1 MKYPIFFLV
10 FFFFAFGQTEVFA
23 QKKMQKK
30 LDKIERKFQA
40 GKIKRANKKN
50 EAFIRKMLRSGKKD
64 FGFGATAYLNQGKI
78 LVQMGRHMQ
87 YEKSLKEAVGI
98 IKRVYNDTGRVA
110 YETYLGIAETYYH
123 FGHYRKSLDA
133 LNQAEIIYDKSIEK
147 HAAFLPSKS
156 LLLARI
162 NVQMGYLNKADSIVT
177 DCLPKLENRIMRSEK
192 GVDGKGRTKNKKVG
206 SSDFK
211 ARKQAYAWATSTQA
225 DIALKRGLNDTADSL
240 LKLSNRWVD
249 KNLGSR
255 NPVKMQ
261 NFQAIASIEESKGN
275 LRTATAYN
283 VAAWKAVKNRLDIYY
298 FRGFERMVYSRAIK
312 DRFSMMYHK
321 SLATFERKTSF
332 YYDKENVFYA
342 NKELLEE
349 WINAK
354 RFDHNFVKERLT
366 EFMGNGLHIP
376 LYSAARIKAQEIH
389 VLLDVREGLY
399 KPAEDTLM
407 NILNVMKELYGEQT
421 PAYHRRKLDLAD
433 FYLRKTNNLKKA
445 EEIYLQSFIG
455 VVSKEMSPRHEKYV
469 QYLDN
474 IGVLYALWENFM
486 KSAEYLQMAEK
497 QAKINFTDQSPKYAL
512 ILGDLV
518 NVYLELGKYTQAK
531 HLFEKAEAVLDAG
544 NIDDY
549 TPAYALTYQN
559 IAEGYSTFGF
569 FDRSLKNLRT
579 AEKIVNQNVKRG
591 YNMGENSSIDDLGAY
606 YLRTGK
612 YREAERI
619 LKQSVAE
626 KEKLKGKE
634 AAELIKPLNL
644 LGLKHYLTGD
654 YGQAEIQLN
663 RAVKL
668 SIKYSGDTTLRYAE
682 SLKILRKLH
691 SAFGDYEKAESEC
704 KKQIDII
711 TRIQGY
717 DNINLADAL
726 VDMAIIRYNLGGD
739 VNDSRKMLFES
750 NSILKKQL
758 GSDNPS
764 YVNGL
769 KTLAFFQMETNQLA
783 SADSLI
789 AASEKYW
796 ETKLG
801 KNNVYTPEIDLIWG
815 DLYRKQR
822 KYAQALQKYQD
833 ALSLYK
839 SKFSSQHPDYVKTLS
854 RIAKTYYA
862 KGDYKNALSTLNVA
876 TEGYHNF
883 ISKYFP
889 VLSFGEKSKYW
900 ETIKGDFEFFNSL
913 ALKMKD
919 KDPDLIGQMY
929 DYVLATKALL
939 LSNSIK
945 VRQRILNSGNPVL
958 IGKFNA
964 WNDKKELYTQILSY
978 SQEQSKVA
986 NLDPAKLEKE
996 INDLEKELSA
1006 SSEEFAKS
1014 FENKVFHWKDVRKSL
1029 KENEAAIEIVRF
1041 RYYENSFTDSIIYAA
1056 LVLTDQSSGNPDLV
1070 LLPNGNMLEKKYIK
1084 YYRNTIKYKNED
1096 HLSYDVFWKP
1106 IESKLGGIHTIYLSS
1121 EGVYNQLN
1129 VETLQDDNDTYLI
1142 DKYDIL
1148 LVSNT
1153 KDLAITRI
1161 YEKKKIKKNLSNNIS
1176 LVGNPQFYF
1185 ENSKVEV
1192 RTIPQLQGAE
1202 KEAKGISDLFVA
1214 NKWTNV
1220 LLTEKLADEDKLKNM
1235 EGPRILHVAT
1245 HGYFQ
1250 PDKTSSMA
1258 HDDNSVLKKNEL
1270 SPLFRSGILLTGA
1283 GELLDNH
1290 FTAGNVNGQTGILTA
1305 YEAMNMN
1312 LDNTELV
1319 TLSACET
1326 GLGDVQIGEG
1336 VAGLQRSFL
1345 VAGAENVVMSL
1356 FKVDDEVTEKLM
1368 LTFYEKWLRSGDKR
1382 RSFIE
1387 AKKEIKA
1394 DFPESV
1400 YWGSFIMIGVN

>member
-1 MKYPIFFLV
+1 MNRTFFFIFLTFFLV
-10 FFFFAFGQTEVFA
+10 GGFSVFA
-23 QKKMQKK
+23 QKKMQRK

-40 GKIKRANKKN
+40 GKIKKAYKKN

-64 FGFGATAYLNQGKI
+64 FGFGATAYLNQGK
-78 LVQMGRHMQ
+78 LLLHMGRHIQ
-87 YEKSLKEAVGI
+87 YEKSLKEATGV

-110 YETYLGIAETYYH
+110 YETYLGIAETYYQY
-123 FGHYRKSLDA
+123 GHYRKSLES
-133 LNQAEIIYDKSIEK
+133 LNQAKTIYDKSKEQN
-147 HAAFLPSKS
+147 AGFLPAKS

-162 NVQMGYLNKADSIVT
+162 DVQMGYLNKADSIVT
-177 DCLPKLENRIMRSEK
+177 NWLPKLENRIVRSEK
-192 GVDGKGRTKNKKVG
+192 GTDAKGRTKNIKVN

-211 ARKQAYAWATSTQA
+211 SRKQAYAWATSTKA
-225 DIALKRGLNDTADSL
+225 DIALQRGFNGAADSL
-240 LKLSNRWVD
+240 YKLSNQWVD
-249 KNLGSR
+249 KNLGSS

-261 NFQAIASIEESKGN
+261 NLQSIANIEESKGN

-283 VAAWKAVKNRLDIYY
+283 VAALSAVKNRLDIYY
-298 FRGFERMVYSRAIK
+298 FQGFDRMIYSRAIK
-312 DRFSMMYHK
+312 DNFSMMYHK
-321 SLATFERKTSF
+321 SLATYERKTSF
-332 YYDKENVFYA
+332 YYDKENVFFA

-354 RFDHNFVKERLT
+354 KFDHNFVKERLN
-366 EFMGNGLHIP
+366 ELMSNGLYIP
-376 LYSAARIKAQEIH
+376 LYSSARIKAQEIH
-389 VLLDVREGLY
+389 VLLDVREGWL

-407 NILNVMKELYGEQT
+407 NILKVMKELYGDQT

-445 EEIYLQSFIG
+445 EEIYLQSFMG

-474 IGVLYALWENFM
+474 IGVLYALWENFV
-486 KSAEYLQMAEK
+486 KSSEYLQMAEK
-497 QAKINFTDQSPKYAL
+497 QAKINFTDKSPKYAL

-531 HLFEKAEAVLDAG
+531 QMFEQAESVLDAG

-549 TPAYALTYQN
+549 SPSYALAYQN
-559 IAEGYSTFGF
+559 IAEGYSTFGY
-569 FDRSLKNLRT
+569 FDKSLKNLRS
-579 AEKIVNQNVKRG
+579 AEKIVNHNAKKG
-591 YNMGENSSIDDLGAY
+591 YNMAENSSIDDLGAY
-606 YLRTGK
+606 YLQIGK

-619 LKQSVAE
+619 LKQSIAE
-626 KEKLKGKE
+626 KEKLKSKE

-654 YGQAEIQLN
+654 YGQAEAQLN

-668 SIKYSGDTTLRYAE
+668 SIKQSGDTTLRYAE
-682 SLKILRKLH
+682 SLKTLRKLH
-691 SAFGDYEKAESEC
+691 SAFGDYQKAEAEC

-726 VDMAIIRYNLGGD
+726 VDLAIIRYNLGSD
-739 VNDSRKMLFES
+739 ANDSRKMLFES

-764 YVNGL
+764 YINGL

-801 KNNVYTPEIDLIWG
+801 KNNVYTPELDLMWG

-822 KYAQALQKYQD
+822 KYAQALNKYED

-862 KGDYKNALSTLNVA
+862 KGDYKNSLTTLNVA
-876 TEGYHNF
+876 TQGYHDF
-883 ISKYFP
+883 ILKYFP

-919 KDPDLIGQMY
+919 NHPDLIGQMY

-945 VRQRILNSGNPVL
+945 VRQRILSSGNPEL
-958 IGKFNA
+958 IGKFNV
-964 WNDKKELYTQILSY
+964 WNDKKELYTQIISY

-986 NLDPAKLEKE
+986 NVDPIKLEKE

-1006 SSEEFAKS
+1006 TSEEFSKS
-1014 FENKVFHWKDVRKSL
+1014 FENRVYHWKDVRKSL
-1029 KENEAAIEIVRF
+1029 KEKEAAIEIVRF
-1041 RYYENSFTDSIIYAA
+1041 RFYANGFTDSIIYAA
-1056 LVLTDQSSGNPDLV
+1056 LIVTDQTSGNPDFV

-1106 IESKLGGIHTIYLSS
+1106 IESQLKGIHTIYLSS

-1129 VETLQDDNDTYLI
+1129 VETLQDDNDKYLI

-1153 KDLAITRI
+1153 KDLALARI

-1176 LVGNPQFYF
+1176 LVGNPQFYL
-1185 ENSKVEV
+1185 ENSKVSA

-1202 KEAKGISDLFVA
+1202 QEAKGIADLFTA
-1214 NKWTNV
+1214 NKWQNV
-1220 LLTEKLADEDKLKNM
+1220 LLTDHHADEDKLKNM

-1250 PDKTSSMA
+1250 PDQTSSMA
-1258 HDDNSVLKKNEL
+1258 QDENSMLKKNEL
-1270 SPLFRSGILLTGA
+1270 NPLFRSGILLTGA

-1345 VAGAENVVMSL
+1345 VAGADNVVMSL

-1368 LTFYEKWLRSGDKR
+1368 LIFYEKWLRTGDKR